1 MGRRQSRVEGLSQG
15 CLRFDLGWRGSHNRA
30 ALHPHRECGCLPT
43 SEETNRKIH
52 EAVDRVER
60 ELKQVI
66 TYLNDEVVPTVR
78 VESSRALRTAADQL
92 AKLADFMD
100 EAKRQK

>member
-1 MGRRQSRVEGLSQG
+1 M
-15 CLRFDLGWRGSHNRA
+15 
-30 ALHPHRECGCLPT
+30 PT

-66 TYLNDEVVPTVR
+66 RYLNDEVVPTVR
-78 VESSRALRTAADQL
+78 QDSSRALRNAAEQL
-92 AKLADFMD
+92 AKLADYMD
-100 EAKRQK
+100 ESKRKR